1 MLTDIPC
8 NICRAEDKSALIYLT
23 CLCLHRPL
31 AKVQQKTRKAPFFNH
46 RDCRDGK
53 KDFPGLRELRRCYHA
68 TLEKLLSNFSV
79 LLLRS
84 SLEIDEAS
92 DLRTLEVRK
101 GVWGREGDGNRSRDG
116 FSSGKFWRNGGS
128 GAEGNFIY
136 VFVDWCRYVKKIQRI
151 GSVIPRCKLQCMIT
165 QPILRMF

>member
-46 RDCRDGK
+46 RGCRDGK
-53 KDFPGLRELRRCYHA
+53 KGFPGLRELRRCYHA

-101 GVWGREGDGNRSRDG
+101 GVWGRGMEIGLAMVFHRAN
-116 FSSGKFWRNGGS
+116 SGEMGVAG
-128 GAEGNFIY
+128 
-136 VFVDWCRYVKKIQRI
+136 QRET
-151 GSVIPRCKLQCMIT
+151 SLMY
-165 QPILRMF
+165 L